1 MSVQKAKDFLVHV
14 ATDEGASAK
23 ASAAH
28 EAALMTLA
36 GELGFSFSTADLQAA
51 MGEMD
56 SLDTLS
62 AAELDRVAGGA
73 IRRRFLDS

>member
-1 MSVQKAKDFLVHV
+1 MSVQKAKDFLVHI
-14 ATDEGASAK
+14 ATDEAASAK

-28 EAALMTLA
+28 EGALMKLA

-51 MGEMD
+51 MGDMG

-62 AAELDRVAGGA
+62 AAELDRVAGGRA
-73 IRRRFLDS
+73 RRFYDS